1 MELIILTTTLA
12 LIQYIYFAVSVGNAR
27 RQYGIRAPQMTG
39 HAIFERH
46 LRVQE
51 NTQEQLIIFIPVQFM
66 YGWIGDNLGWYGYET
81 AAALGVVWLIGR
93 GLYARAYVREPLSR
107 SVGFLMTVGPS
118 MLMLLGCIGG
128 VLVSLL

>member
-12 LIQYIYFAVSVGNAR
+12 LIQYIYFAVNVGNAR

-66 YGWIGDNLGWYGYET
+66 YGWIADNLGWYGYET

-107 SVGFLMTVGPS
+107 SVGFLMTMGPS
-118 MLMLLGCIGG
+118 MLMLLGCLVA
-128 VLVSLL
+128 VLASLL

>member
-12 LIQYIYFAVSVGNAR
+12 LIQYIYFAINVGNAR
-27 RQYGIRAPQMTG
+27 RKFGIRAPQMSG
-39 HAIFERH
+39 HPVFERV

-93 GLYARAYVREPLSR
+93 GLYARAYVKEPLGR
-107 SVGFLMTVGPS
+107 AIGFMMTMMPS
-118 MLMLLGCIGG
+118 MLMLVGCIVG
-128 VLVSLL
+128 VLASLL